1 MAYKKITKAQLDY
14 LKTQQDIKTVNASLI
29 TQYEEMES
37 LGKKLKPHQAK
48 RLKELKKENIL
59 KTESVSLE
67 KLLIKQAKS
76 LDPLKKKS
84 ASLAK
89 TQLDML
95 KSENKAAKDGGKAYQ
110 NQVAVVEQIA
120 SGQASSKDIQAA
132 INDLG
137 ADASESMKA
146 YLKTQKKSAETAEFS
161 KNAMSEMDGVI
172 GGMGG
177 TIKNF
182 LLNPFTILTGLLLA
196 FNKQQEVIA
205 DQFGAMGMT
214 RFKGEIDASNVSMQ
228 RLGFSLEE
236 SVKTTSDLAN
246 GFGLSVGEAAKLAP
260 MVGESAKAL
269 GMSLDEAT
277 KLYGVFT
284 TMGGLSAQQ
293 TKELAAQA
301 QSLAEANDV
310 APNEILQDV
319 ANNTELFA
327 KYAKNGGAN
336 VLRAS
341 IQAKKLGIELSDVA
355 GAMEGMLDFSSS
367 LNAEV
372 EASVMLG
379 RDLNLQKA
387 RELSLAG
394 DIEGFQTEILKQVGS
409 QAQFDK
415 MNILQ
420 KKALAAATGMGVE
433 QLSKMVSKEKE
444 AVSLAGELSKQN
456 IGDLTS
462 QESITKTAELMNTL
476 KALGVELSA
485 KLGPSIDVIVG
496 GISGFVKKLDD
507 LKILMPTIIGF
518 VGLLTAKTLLNTSA
532 TIAQSIATLKGVGA
546 KKLEAVQTLTLTT
559 NKAGETV
566 ATLSS
571 TAAKTAENATTKRGL
586 MAKIKE
592 ASIIAYTTTLTAA
605 STVARVAKTAADN
618 IGLTTLAALIVSGA
632 MYGVTL
638 VSQTV
643 GLLASTA
650 ATIANTAVK
659 GASAI
664 ASYAAAA
671 GSMVLAAATFMA
683 GAAAGSLA
691 SLGFGAPVL
700 IGMAIAGIAAMVG
713 GVMMARNAGDMMSP
727 AKGKTQISTKEG
739 ELFNMSKNDDILAGP
754 GLSGAMGG
762 GGSVTNVDT
771 SGIERGTQQT
781 VAAVNTLV
789 EKFESAFGF
798 GGSAAKQIGNRVGT
812 NVNESRR

>member
-228 RLGFSLEE
+228 QLGFSLEE